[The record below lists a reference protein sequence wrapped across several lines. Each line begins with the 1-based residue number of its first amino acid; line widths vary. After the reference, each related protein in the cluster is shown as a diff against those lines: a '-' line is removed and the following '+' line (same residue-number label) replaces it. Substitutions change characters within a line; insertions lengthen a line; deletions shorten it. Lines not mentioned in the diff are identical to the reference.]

1 MLSNRPHINVIYK
14 DGYQALLCD
23 LMSIILCLIGIS
35 SYGEKRFLE
44 SSVFSLY
51 KYQASM
57 IFTDVRFACVDI

>member
-1 MLSNRPHINVIYK
+1 MMLSNRPHINVIYK

-23 LMSIILCLIGIS
+23 LMSIS